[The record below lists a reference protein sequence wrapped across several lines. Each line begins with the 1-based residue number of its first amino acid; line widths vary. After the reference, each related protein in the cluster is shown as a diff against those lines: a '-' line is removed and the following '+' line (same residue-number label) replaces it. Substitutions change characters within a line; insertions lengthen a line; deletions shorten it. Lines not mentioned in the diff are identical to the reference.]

1 MRHDQPNARFWVHIN
16 GSWTKL
22 TLAPREELNWRSH
35 RETDEGYRYEEY
47 TWAYEDGEVTV
58 ERYEKERDCDGLH
71 ENGESGWCP
80 VGELL
85 HQPLWDYDEVGAGDE
100 KRPTYVL
107 VPAWRWDTPAYHR
120 DHTAEQAGY

>member
-1 MRHDQPNARFWVHIN
+1 MKHNQPNARFWVHIN

-22 TLAPREELNWRSH
+22 TLAPREELNWRQY
-35 RETDEGYRYEEY
+35 RDTDEGYRYEEY
-47 TWAYEDGEVTV
+47 TWAYSDGEVTV

-80 VGELL
+80 VGELGTFSVI
-85 HQPLWDYDEVGAGDE
+85 HENPGGNWDWLREFY
-100 KRPTYVL
+100 L
-107 VPAWRWDTPAYHR
+107 VPTWRWDTPAYHR